1 VAEVVVERGG
11 FLPVLDERPGELP
24 DVPSGINGSLQEF
37 LNALDTDTIPMGECH
52 DNIKSLA
59 MVFSAIESSATG
71 RRVSCR
77 LWDGD

>member
-1 VAEVVVERGG
+1 M
-11 FLPVLDERPGELP
+11 PVLEARPGEMR

-37 LNALDTDTIPMGECH
+37 LDALETGAKPMGECH